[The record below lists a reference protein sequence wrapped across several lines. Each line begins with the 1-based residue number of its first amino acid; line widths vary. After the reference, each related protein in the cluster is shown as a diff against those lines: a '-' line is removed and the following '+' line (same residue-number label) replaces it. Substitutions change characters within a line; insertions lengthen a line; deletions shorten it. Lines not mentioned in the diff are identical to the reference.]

1 MPGINYEHSQE
12 EMKMKVGFIGLGNMG
27 NPMAANI
34 LKARHDL
41 TIYDVRREMGRDLEE
56 AGAQWAVN
64 PKEVAAQSDV
74 VLSALPGPR
83 EVEAVVLGE
92 EGVFAGLN
100 RGSAYID
107 TSTNAP
113 TTMRRIAEIGTSRG
127 FHVLDAPISGG
138 VFGAQDATLTVFVG
152 GETGDFERFRP
163 LLQSIG
169 KNVVYMGPAGCGN
182 VTKLVNNVMMYI
194 SLIGACEGMA
204 MGAKVGID
212 PQALLDAI
220 KPSMGYSKILERSM
234 TLFLK
239 GEGMYFATDLAVK
252 DMHLGIELA
261 KEIGVPVELSPL
273 VETVITRFRDGGHG
287 QEDITEIIRDFMQRS
302 GVDMPKGSSG

>member
-113 TTMRRIAEIGTSRG
+113 TTMRKIAEIGISKG
-127 FHVLDAPISGG
+127 FCVLDAPISGG
-138 VFGAQDATLTVFVG
+138 VSGAQDATLTVFVG
-152 GETGDFERFRP
+152 GEKGDFECFRP
-163 LLQSIG
+163 LLQNMG
-169 KNVVYMGPAGCGN
+169 TNVVYMGPAGCGN
-182 VTKLVNNVMMYI
+182 VTKLVNNVMMFI
-194 SLIGACEGMA
+194 SFIGGCEGMA
-204 MGAKVGID
+204 LGAKAGID
-212 PQALLDAI
+212 PQTLLEVI
-220 KPSMGYSKILERSM
+220 KPSMGHSRVLERSM
-234 TLFLK
+234 TLLLK
-239 GEGMYFATDLAVK
+239 GESMHFATNLAVK
-252 DMHLGIELA
+252 DMHLGVELG
-261 KEIGVPVELSPL
+261 KEVGVPLELSPL
-273 VETVITRFRDGGHG
+273 VEAVITRFRDGGHE
-287 QEDITEIIRDFMQRS
+287 QEDIMEIIRDFMQRS
-302 GVDMPKGSSG
+302 GVDMPKGNTG

>member
-1 MPGINYEHSQE
+1 
-12 EMKMKVGFIGLGNMG
+12 MKVGFIGLGNMG

-41 TIYDVRREMGRDLEE
+41 TVYDVRREMGRHLEE
-56 AGAQWAVN
+56 AGAKWAVS
-64 PKEVAAQSDV
+64 PKDVAAQSEV
-74 VLSALPGPR
+74 VLSSLPGPR

-113 TTMRRIAEIGTSRG
+113 TTMRKIAAIGTSRG

-138 VFGAQDATLTVFVG
+138 VSGARDATLTVFVG
-152 GETGDFERFRP
+152 GEKEDFERFRP
-163 LLQSIG
+163 LLQKMG
-169 KNVVYMGPAGCGN
+169 TNVVYMGPAGCGN
-182 VTKLVNNVMMYI
+182 VTKLVNNLMMFI
-194 SLIGACEGMA
+194 SFIGGCEGMA
-204 MGAKVGID
+204 LGAKAGID
-212 PQALLDAI
+212 PQALLEVI
-220 KPSMGYSKILERSM
+220 KPSMGHSKILEKSM

-252 DMHLGIELA
+252 DMHLGVELG
-261 KEIGVPVELSPL
+261 KETGVPLELSPL
-273 VETVITRFRDGGHG
+273 VEAVITRFHDGGHG

-302 GVDMPKGSSG
+302 GVDMPNT